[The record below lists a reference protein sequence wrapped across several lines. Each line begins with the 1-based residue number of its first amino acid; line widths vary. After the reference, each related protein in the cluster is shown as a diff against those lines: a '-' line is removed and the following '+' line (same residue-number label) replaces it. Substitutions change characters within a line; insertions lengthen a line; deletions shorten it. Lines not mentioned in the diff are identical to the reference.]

1 MLFKNFNMKIY
12 SLFKIIVCNLALL
25 VFLGISVKVAAQ
37 DLQPLMAQWMYN
49 KLIYNAGYAGSGEGV
64 SGSAVHRQQWLGF
77 EKGRP
82 ITTTVSIDG
91 SIKEKKIGLGL
102 NLLNDQYGNSR
113 RTDIMGNAAYKLHL
127 SDERIL
133 SMGMKFGVSYLNR
146 SQVEVW
152 ETSDQ
157 VFSNTDRNQAFLP
170 RIGAGI
176 YLDDPKFY
184 IGIAAP
190 DLYVQDKNNYFTS
203 NTSWKAG
210 KDYMAFAGYNLFIND
225 MYTLLPAGMVKFSK
239 SRTYA
244 EVNLSILYKDFFKAG
259 VSYRSPYNTLAAITS
274 FKLNEKLGC
283 GIAYEFSPAS
293 SKIELPALGSTFEL
307 MLNYNLWQ

>member
-1 MLFKNFNMKIY
+1 MNFYKNFK
-12 SLFKIIVCNLALL
+12 A
-25 VFLGISVKVAAQ
+25 FLITVLTLWLCAPATVTAQ

-49 KLIYNAGYAGSGEGV
+49 KLIYNAGYAGAGEGV

-82 ITTTVSIDG
+82 VTTTVSIDG
-91 SIKEKKIGLGL
+91 SIKDKIGLGL
-102 NLLNDQYGNSR
+102 NLLHDQYGNSR

-127 SDERIL
+127 SDEMIL
-133 SMGMKFGVSYLNR
+133 SMGLKFGVSYLSR

-152 ETSDQ
+152 DAADD
-157 VFSNTDRNQAFLP
+157 VFVNTNRNQAFLP
-170 RIGAGI
+170 RIGAGL

-190 DLYVQDKNNYFTS
+190 DLYVQDAKDYFTS
-203 NTSWKAG
+203 NTSWRAG
-210 KDYMAFAGYNLFIND
+210 KDYIAFAGYNLFIND

-244 EVNLSILYKDFFKAG
+244 EANLSILYKDFFKVG
-259 VSYRSPYNTLAAITS
+259 VSYRAPYNTFAAITS
-274 FKLNEKLGC
+274 FKLNDKLGC
-283 GIAYEFSPAS
+283 GIAYEFSPTS

-307 MLNYNLWQ
+307 MLNYNMWQ